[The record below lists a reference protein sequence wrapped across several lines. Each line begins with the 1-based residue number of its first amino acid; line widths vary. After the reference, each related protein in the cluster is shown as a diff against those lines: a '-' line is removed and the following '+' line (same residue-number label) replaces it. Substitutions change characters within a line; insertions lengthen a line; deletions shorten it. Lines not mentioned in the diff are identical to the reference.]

1 MTYISVLDIWD
12 LLSTICLTSYF
23 YITFFCDGITLE
35 NSAYLMKI
43 VGQYLMWILKMYY
56 FYNLS
61 MLVKKSV
68 QTKYKH

>member
-1 MTYISVLDIWD
+1 
-12 LLSTICLTSYF
+12 
-23 YITFFCDGITLE
+23 
-35 NSAYLMKI
+35 MKI
-43 VGQYLMWILKMYY
+43 IGPYLMWILKMYY